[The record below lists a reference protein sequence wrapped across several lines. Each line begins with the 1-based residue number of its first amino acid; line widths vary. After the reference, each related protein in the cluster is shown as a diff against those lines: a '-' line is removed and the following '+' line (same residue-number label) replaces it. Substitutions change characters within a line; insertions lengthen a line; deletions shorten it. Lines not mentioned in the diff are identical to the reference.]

1 MTSDKPRKHCATAS
15 QVRVPRKRTAGRRM
29 AETLFKMCRS
39 TGERPLPRCERGFSS
54 FLLSPVLFLNFFR
67 NNILLFS
74 GEVTLTHT
82 HLTNRYATLGM
93 DKVAEDTLNE
103 IPGQLDSFMKQHGI
117 RPHPP
122 PTRPIDG
129 VAASP
134 PTPSAPLM

>member
-1 MTSDKPRKHCATAS
+1 
-15 QVRVPRKRTAGRRM
+15 
-29 AETLFKMCRS
+29 MCRS

-67 NNILLFS
+67 NNILLLFS
-74 GEVTLTHT
+74 EVTLT

-122 PTRPIDG
+122 PTRPIDD
-129 VAASP
+129 VATTS
-134 PTPSAPLM
+134 TPSAPLM